1 MNLDP
6 RTRHGPETTPMIPP
20 RSTLRSRRGFL
31 RSAGVAVGLPWLEA
45 LAGRGRAEAAQGD
58 RPHRMVAIET
68 TMGLLPQYFFPT
80 GSGRDY
86 VASPYLEPLEPF
98 RKRLTVL
105 SGLCHPHVDGGHAAD
120 IAFLTGA
127 AHPASGSF
135 RNSVSLDQ
143 VAAESIGAET
153 RLPTLAL
160 TVTARGTTSLS
171 FTRDGVL
178 VPGERSPAR
187 LYRQM
192 FLQGSPEETAARVE
206 SLRTGRS
213 VLDFVAT
220 GARRLDKTLPATDR
234 DRLDQYFS
242 SVRELEERLK
252 RAEVWEKRR
261 RPRPKAPPPPE
272 NPEQELFT
280 LLGLMGQMIRLAL
293 ETDTTRLVTLFVNP
307 AQWVP
312 RTPGVVHETH
322 ALTHHGNRPEM
333 IAELK
338 RIEEKQFALLGEFL
352 AGLDG
357 VREGNQTLLDR
368 TMVLHGSCMGNAN
381 AHSNTR
387 LPVLIAGGGFRHA
400 GHLAFDDR
408 DSPPLANLYVSMLNR
423 LGIEADR
430 FATSTG
436 TLRGLELG

>member
-1 MNLDP
+1 
-6 RTRHGPETTPMIPP
+6 MIPHRP
-20 RSTLRSRRGFL
+20 MLQSRRGLL

-45 LAGRGRAEAAQGD
+45 IAGRSRAKAAEGE

-80 GSGRDY
+80 GTGHDY
-86 VASPYLEPLEPF
+86 VASPYLAPLEPF
-98 RKRLTVL
+98 RDRLTVF
-105 SGLCHPHVDGGHAAD
+105 SGLSHPQVDGGHAAD

-143 VAAESIGAET
+143 FAAESIGAQT
-153 RLPTLAL
+153 RLPTLPL

-178 VPGERSPAR
+178 VPGERSPSR

-192 FLQGSPEETAARVE
+192 FLQGSPEETAEKVE

-213 VLDFVAT
+213 ILDFVAT
-220 GARRLDKTLPATDR
+220 GARRLDKSLPAADR
-234 DRLDQYFS
+234 ARLDQYFT
-242 SVRELEERLK
+242 SVRDLEDRLK

-261 RPRPKAPPPPE
+261 RPRPKAAPPPE
-272 NPEQELFT
+272 NPEQEMFT
-280 LLGLMGQMIRLAL
+280 LLRLMGQMIRLAL
-293 ETDTTRLVTLFVNP
+293 ESDTTRLVTLFVNP

-338 RIEEKQFALLGEFL
+338 RIEEMQFVVLGEFL
-352 AGLDG
+352 AGLNA
-357 VREGNQTLLDR
+357 VREGDQTLLDR

-381 AHSNTR
+381 AHSNTH
-387 LPVLIAGGGFRHA
+387 LPVLLAGGGFRHA
-400 GHLAFDDR
+400 GHLAFDDG
-408 DSPPLANLYVSMLNR
+408 DSPPLANLYLSMLTR
-423 LGIEADR
+423 LGVETDR

-436 TLRGLELG
+436 TLRGLEPA